1 MAERCRET
9 VWDRSRGH
17 APCSRAGSLPWVT
30 PDGVVKWYC
39 KQHHPDTVAAR
50 REASAA
56 EDVLKLKAD
65 RDRRVRN
72 GLREATD
79 EELAAEV
86 ARRAEVPRG

>member
-1 MAERCRET
+1 MWHGFRDHQCTRVGT
-9 VWDRSRGH
+9 RRW
-17 APCSRAGSLPWVT
+17 LT

-56 EDVLKLKAD
+56 EDERRNKAA
-65 RDRRVRN
+65 RARHVQS

-86 ARRAEVPRG
+86 ARRAEVTRG